1 MKIYIISILAVMLV
15 CLSGENI
22 LADQSLYPLEPA
34 DRSSP
39 RATLQ
44 TFLDDMNKAV
54 EEYKA
59 YHGGEAS
66 NFARRAAQCLDLES
80 KPPAMRDTLGFESVI
95 YLKEILDRIDIPP
108 VDEIPDKKD
117 VKTDKLDS
125 WTIPHTEITIAV
137 VKKGPAEGQFLFT
150 SNTVANLEKF
160 FNKIEGLPYRPGSA
174 GGAVRGKLIS
184 SSGLVI
190 IRRLISYLP
199 TWAMTFVFG
208 QMIWQWIGLGVYFF
222 FGASAILLIYK
233 CTGTVLAAVDSK
245 LDSSLE
251 KIVGGMFS
259 VRSSSVFN
267 IGAVVY
273 FAWPPHY

>member
-66 NFARRAAQCLDLES
+66 NFARRAAQCLNLES
-80 KPPAMRDTLGFESVI
+80 KPPAIRDTLGFESVI

-108 VDEIPDKKD
+108 VDEIPDKK
-117 VKTDKLDS
+117 KRKNGQIGQLDNP
-125 WTIPHTEITIAV
+125 THGDHNCGREERAGRGAIPVYKQYRRKFREIL
-137 VKKGPAEGQFLFT
+137 Q
-150 SNTVANLEKF
+150 
-160 FNKIEGLPYRPGSA
+160 
-174 GGAVRGKLIS
+174 
-184 SSGLVI
+184 
-190 IRRLISYLP
+190 
-199 TWAMTFVFG
+199 
-208 QMIWQWIGLGVYFF
+208 
-222 FGASAILLIYK
+222 
-233 CTGTVLAAVDSK
+233 
-245 LDSSLE
+245 
-251 KIVGGMFS
+251 
-259 VRSSSVFN
+259 
-267 IGAVVY
+267 
-273 FAWPPHY
+273 